1 MAGSLQTQE
10 AQHEASLS
18 KLRADLQLEHCQY
31 LEELERK
38 FQKKEKENQL
48 GCDVSSSCYCASQG
62 HNLKVDDTHTESRE
76 ESLSSSLF

>member
-10 AQHEASLS
+10 AQHEAALS
-18 KLRADLQLEHCQY
+18 KLRTDLQLEHCQY

-48 GCDVSSSCYCASQG
+48 EVGTC
-62 HNLKVDDTHTESRE
+62 
-76 ESLSSSLF
+76 FFI

>member
-10 AQHEASLS
+10 VQHEAALS
-18 KLRADLQLEHCQY
+18 KLRTDLQLEHCQY

-48 GCDVSSSCYCASQG
+48 EVGTC
-62 HNLKVDDTHTESRE
+62 
-76 ESLSSSLF
+76 FFI

>member
-31 LEELERK
+31 LEELEQK

-48 GCDVSSSCYCASQG
+48 EVG
-62 HNLKVDDTHTESRE
+62 TR
-76 ESLSSSLF
+76 FFI